1 VEVSSDGQRFVRFP
15 AVSLSSSVT
24 QVGSFEYIDARKIHN
39 LAGKYV
45 ANYGTP
51 FDLEDVKDSAGLDV
65 SRITHVRIVDVVGL
79 IDPEYATYDILGNP
93 VNDPWSTDFA
103 SGGFD
108 LDAVGVIHQ
117 NITEGII
124 AAANT
129 PTLSVFPNPAQTNQ
143 EISIQLNSDLT
154 EETLLHVFNAAG
166 SLVMSQYVSGN
177 NASISTQGLES
188 GIYMIK
194 MSNSV
199 GTFVE
204 KLVVR

>member
-1 VEVSSDGQRFVRFP
+1 
-15 AVSLSSSVT
+15 
-24 QVGSFEYIDARKIHN
+24 
-39 LAGKYV
+39 
-45 ANYGTP
+45 
-51 FDLEDVKDSAGLDV
+51 VKDSAGLDV
-65 SRITHVRIVDVVGL
+65 SRITHVRVIDVVGL
-79 IDPEYATYDILGNP
+79 IDSEYTTYDVLGNP

-124 AAANT
+124 SAANT
-129 PTLSVFPNPAQTNQ
+129 PTLSIFPNPAQTNQ
-143 EISIQLNSDLT
+143 EISIQLNSNLI
-154 EETLLHVFNAAG
+154 EETLLQVFNAAG
-166 SLVMSQYVSGN
+166 TLAMSQYVSDN